1 MTTRRIVTAVAIVFV
16 GFFAFLTFYDIA
28 RNGID
33 VLAVA
38 SLVVLVLF
46 AVGILGALA
55 TGPDDRE

>member
-1 MTTRRIVTAVAIVFV
+1 MTTRRVVTAVAVVFI
-16 GFFAFLTFYDIA
+16 GFFAFLTFYDIV
-28 RNGID
+28 RNGVD

-46 AVGILGALA
+46 GVGILGALA